1 LRKLLVNRVVGPQV
15 WHFVTDR
22 WDELLSLYPE
32 NSIPR
37 MVEVSRLCQ
46 LDGDGTPRLAQQV
59 AAFVGTHSLGGQ
71 QRPVNQS
78 LERLAV
84 NVRFVV
90 GQRPHLRS
98 LLVKA

>member
-1 LRKLLVNRVVGPQV
+1 
-15 WHFVTDR
+15 
-22 WDELLSLYPE
+22 
-32 NSIPR
+32 

-46 LDGDGTPRLAQQV
+46 LDDDATPRLAEQV
-59 AAFVGTHSLGGQ
+59 AAFLGTHSLGGQ

-78 LERLAV
+78 LERLRV

-90 GQRPHLRS
+90 EQRPHLRS